1 MFFRPV
7 LHGTSVL
14 HVAVSKGNALLTYLL
29 LEYGADSEVKDLHG
43 KTVLHY
49 AFEHEHYLLEIIAKV
64 LVKNRVKREFQN
76 LEVNEEDG
84 NIIKSRKWLEEFR
97 MECEMEL
104 SRMRRDTVC
113 DNLTLYS
120 IFTRSVD
127 SLAVCLGN
135 ENIQYAL
142 VFNEIK
148 RKYPI
153 YYVTLR
159 YHYQL
164 ASKRKELVDAATY
177 ALNLL
182 FQDLARSLGYAIM
195 PSVIVQ
201 RILEF
206 CSLRD
211 LSKIQ
216 LILKFL

>member
-1 MFFRPV
+1 MFCRPV

-43 KTVLHY
+43 KTALHY

-64 LVKNRVKREFQN
+64 LVKNRVKREFQGLRVN
-76 LEVNEEDG
+76 LEDG
-84 NIIKSRKWLEEFR
+84 EIIRSKKWLEEFR
-97 MECEMEL
+97 QECELEL
-104 SRMRRDTVC
+104 TRMRRDVVC
-113 DNLTLYS
+113 DYLTLYS
-120 IFTRSVD
+120 IFTKSVD
-127 SLAVCLGN
+127 SLAICLGN
-135 ENIQYAL
+135 ENVQDAL

-148 RKYPI
+148 RRYPI

-182 FQDLARSLGYAIM
+182 FRDLARSLGYGLM
-195 PSVIVQ
+195 PSVVVQ
-201 RILEF
+201 NILEF

-211 LSKIQ
+211 LSKIK
-216 LILKFL
+216 LIFK